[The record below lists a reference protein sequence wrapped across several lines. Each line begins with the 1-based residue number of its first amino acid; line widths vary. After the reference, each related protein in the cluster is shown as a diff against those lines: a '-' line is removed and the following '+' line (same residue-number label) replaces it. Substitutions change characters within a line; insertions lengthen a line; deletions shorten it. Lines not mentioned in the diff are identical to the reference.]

1 MSFGLFESTL
11 LLRSGDVERNPGPP
25 SETGLCVVHVN
36 VRSLGKKLDLFEAE
50 SKHCDTITLSETW
63 LSKRDN
69 NNELHLSHFHPPVRQ
84 DRADD
89 PHGGVAIYVRNNLYC
104 KPRPDLHVNNLEAVW
119 IETKMNQE
127 KLLVASF
134 YRPPNA
140 KSDYWKLISDSIQKA
155 NNTMNKYI
163 ILGDFNMD
171 FQDNPSKYFLDILNM
186 FQLHQLITLQI
197 E

>member
-1 MSFGLFESTL
+1 M
-11 LLRSGDVERNPGPP
+11 
-25 SETGLCVVHVN
+25 HVN

-50 SKHCDTITLSETW
+50 SKHCDIITLSETW

>member
-1 MSFGLFESTL
+1 M
-11 LLRSGDVERNPGPP
+11 
-25 SETGLCVVHVN
+25 HVN

-50 SKHCDTITLSETW
+50 SKHFDIITLSETW

-69 NNELHLSHFHPPVRQ
+69 NNELHLSQFHPPVRQ

-89 PHGGVAIYVRNNLYC
+89 PHDGVASYVRNNLYC

-119 IETKMNQE
+119 IETK
-127 KLLVASF
+127 LLVGSF

-140 KSDYWKLISDSIQKA
+140 KIDYWELICDFIQKA

-163 ILGDFNMD
+163 ILGDLNTD
-171 FQDNPSKYFLDILNM
+171 FLYNPSKHLLDILNM
-186 FQLHQLITLQI
+186 FQLHQLLNSPARMI
-197 E
+197 ETTSSCLDLIIIQSLRTIKKHRYFAGIL